1 MTDEKDL
8 FKTSM
13 DELFSLSRFGI
24 KLGLETISAMLS
36 AVGDPQKSFR
46 AVHVAGTNGKGSVSA
61 SLSSI
66 LNRAGF
72 SVGTYTSP
80 HLVRVNERFCVD
92 GLPVTDREII
102 EAYQALKKTP
112 GLERSP
118 TFFEYTTAMAF
129 YIFAERKVNWAVVE
143 TGMGGRLDATNILKP
158 EACVITNISR
168 EHQFY
173 LGSTIAAIASEKGGI
188 IKKDTP
194 VVSAASQ
201 KSAASTLEK
210 IAAEKNAPLFLY
222 GRDFSTRKKRDGSF
236 DYEGISRRIPSVKKV
251 LAGAHQVKNAACVLA
266 ACEVLRDRG
275 VSLSEKAVREGLL
288 AVRWPGRLEEIDG
301 PPRVLLDGAHNKDAL
316 DKLCR
321 HLDRNIP
328 PERLL
333 VVAGFLEDKP
343 YAYMLAALMKRSRAL
358 FLSRPSIDRAVDPAK
373 IAKSLPPKSSVRLAE
388 STAAALDSAM
398 GEAKDGDVILVTGSL
413 YMVGEALSA
422 LETRGLWDGD
432 FRLWENRIS
441 G

>member
-36 AVGDPQKSFR
+36 AVGAPQKSFR

-61 SLSSI
+61 TLSCI
-66 LNRAGF
+66 LHRAGF

-80 HLVRVNERFCVD
+80 HLVSVNERFCVD
-92 GLPVTDREII
+92 GRPVSDREII

-112 GLERSP
+112 GLDRSP

-129 YIFAERKVNWAVVE
+129 FIFAKRRVDWAVVE

-158 EACVITNISR
+158 EASVITNISL

-173 LGSTIAAIASEKGGI
+173 LGNTIAAIASEKGGI

-201 KSAASTLEK
+201 KSAVSTLEK
-210 IAAEKNAPLFLY
+210 IAAKKNAPLFLY
-222 GRDFSTRKKRDGSF
+222 GRDFSTRKKHDGSF
-236 DYEGISRRIPSVKKV
+236 DYEGISQRMPGVKKV
-251 LAGAHQVKNAACVLA
+251 LAGAHQVANSACVLA
-266 ACEVLRDRG
+266 ACEVLREKG
-275 VSLSEKAVREGLL
+275 VSLPEKAVREGFLS
-288 AVRWPGRLEEIDG
+288 VRWPGRLDEIPG

-316 DKLCR
+316 DKLCA
-321 HLDRNIP
+321 HLDRQIP
-328 PERLL
+328 PERLI

-343 YAYMLAALMKRSRAL
+343 YSYMLEALMRRSRAL
-358 FLSRPSIDRAVDPAK
+358 FLTRPSIDRAVDPK
-373 IAKSLPPKSSVRLAE
+373 EIAKNLPPGSCLKLAE
-388 STAAALDSAM
+388 STDAALGSAM

-422 LETRGLWDGD
+422 LERRGMWNGL
-432 FRLWENRIS
+432 FRLWDD
-441 G
+441 